1 MREGGQ
7 LRSFFPSDW
16 LLQYPLLFS
25 VSMCNFHNKSLKME
39 NVSFHSPE
47 ENSVKMLAFYSQ
59 SMDTKLAL
67 AAYL

>member
-1 MREGGQ
+1 
-7 LRSFFPSDW
+7 
-16 LLQYPLLFS
+16 
-25 VSMCNFHNKSLKME
+25 ME